1 MKATG
6 LAFTASFQAARILL
20 EVTGIRDTEDLECN
34 EERNAVTADNTSL
47 CTVRQEEELPLLDR
61 MKIMQQ
67 NQQILEN
74 LPLTL
79 KLTNKSE
86 TISSQEL

>member
-1 MKATG
+1 M
-6 LAFTASFQAARILL
+6 

>member
-1 MKATG
+1 M
-6 LAFTASFQAARILL
+6 
-20 EVTGIRDTEDLECN
+20 EVIGIRDTDDLKCN
-34 EERNAVTADNTSL
+34 KERNAVTADNTSL
-47 CTVRQEEELPLLDR
+47 YTVCQEEELPLLDR

-79 KLTNKSE
+79 MLTSKSE
-86 TISSQEL
+86 IISSQEL

>member
-1 MKATG
+1 MANHC
-6 LAFTASFQAARILL
+6 I
-20 EVTGIRDTEDLECN
+20 VC
-34 EERNAVTADNTSL
+34 
-47 CTVRQEEELPLLDR
+47 QEEELPLLDR

-79 KLTNKSE
+79 MLTSKSE
-86 TISSQEL
+86 IISSQEL